1 MLNLLIQFSYLQML
15 DFLTTLAF
23 LTNGVEE
30 ANPVVRFFL
39 NVAPS
44 PLSGLVAVKVIG
56 LGLGVYCWQRGRRRL
71 LGRVNFFYAALVAWN
86 LVALLAASGG
96 NGA

>member
-1 MLNLLIQFSYLQML
+1 MGNPAGVRR
-15 DFLTTLAF
+15 DFDAL
-23 LTNGVEE
+23 ERRRI
-30 ANPVVRFFL
+30 NPVVRFFL